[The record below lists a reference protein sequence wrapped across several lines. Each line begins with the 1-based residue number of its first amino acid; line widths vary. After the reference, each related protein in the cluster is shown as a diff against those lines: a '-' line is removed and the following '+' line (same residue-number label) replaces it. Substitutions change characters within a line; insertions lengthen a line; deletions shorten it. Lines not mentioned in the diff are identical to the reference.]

1 MMSNVLVVDDEK
13 RMRDLIELYLQPH
26 SYSCMTASH
35 AQEALTIIKRN
46 KIDIVI
52 LDIMMPDING
62 FELCKMIREFS
73 EVPIIMLTARD
84 NQEDVVRGLKMGAD
98 DYITKP
104 FDENELIAR
113 MEALLRRTLPQNIVK
128 INGLVWNKDS
138 FQLVYNTRIIKLIP
152 TEFQMIGYLIN
163 NPGIVYERE
172 KFIDLIWGYATD
184 VEGRTIDS
192 HIRNIRDKI
201 RESGYPIDDHL
212 KTVWGIGYKWMN

>member
-1 MMSNVLVVDDEK
+1 MSNVLVVDDEK

-138 FQLVYNTRIIKLIP
+138 FQLVYNNRIIKLTP
-152 TEFQMIGYLIN
+152 KEFKMIGYLIN

>member
-138 FQLVYNTRIIKLIP
+138 FQLVYNNRIIKLTP
-152 TEFQMIGYLIN
+152 KEFKMIGYLIN

>member
-1 MMSNVLVVDDEK
+1 MSNVLVVDDEK

-84 NQEDVVRGLKMGAD
+84 NQEDVVKGLKMGAD

-138 FQLVYNTRIIKLIP
+138 FQLVYNNRIIKLTP
-152 TEFQMIGYLIN
+152 KEFKMIGYLIN